1 MKNPLL
7 LLALAAVAS
16 GGCQSASNNAPQFEA
31 GMSRLNFAIGFESM
45 DHEGSAYTSAAG
57 GVPTLADNG
66 LDSSFNTAETT
77 SVTLSGSY
85 GLFLAPQIEVGTR
98 IGLGFGSTDHYTSYT
113 TDFDGDGF
121 DDRAAS
127 TGNGSEDQTYLTLGG
142 YSRYYLCDCWSIR
155 PWVQADFGY
164 ALADFS
170 GMYIGGSIGGTM
182 FLDESSAIE
191 ARIYG
196 ETVSDDDD
204 ISGVGLEI
212 GYSIF

>member
-1 MKNPLL
+1 MP
-7 LLALAAVAS
+7 
-16 GGCQSASNNAPQFEA
+16 AP
-31 GMSRLNFAIGFESM
+31 
-45 DHEGSAYTSAAG
+45 
-57 GVPTLADNG
+57 
-66 LDSSFNTAETT
+66 
-77 SVTLSGSY
+77 
-85 GLFLAPQIEVGTR
+85 R
-98 IGLGFGSTDHYTSYT
+98 IGCSPGGWNPGWDDQPHRLGGNTFAATCA
-113 TDFDGDGF
+113 DFDGDGF

-204 ISGVGLEI
+204 ISGVGLEM
-212 GYSIF
+212 G